1 MLDLIISIVTILYM
15 HLLSRKI
22 KFGLYV
28 GLFAQVLW
36 LLYIVINSA
45 WELLILNISLWYICI
60 TGIINWDK
68 GE

>member
-1 MLDLIISIVTILYM
+1 MLDLIISIVTVLYM

-28 GLFAQVLW
+28 GLLAQVLW

-45 WELLILNISLWYICI
+45 WGLLILNISLWYICI

-68 GE
+68 GK